1 MYMPIAQLLRLNCLF
16 TGSWRK
22 RRPSS
27 ACKNWPSKVDNIKTQ
42 QLVKY
47 RYNTGIVYT
56 LLKSCLEKISD
67 RLQLCFFQTESLL
80 PWQPGHRREGGDG
93 SCVGPAGHQPED
105 CHVKITGRKCANHF
119 CLLNPQTDIIHS
131 SYTNYIEW
139 RTAPKN
145 FIINLCIRYWFLGIG
160 E

>member
-27 ACKNWPSKVDNIKTQ
+27 ACKNCSSKVDNIKTQ

-47 RYNTGIVYT
+47 CYNTGIVY
-56 LLKSCLEKISD
+56 LSHALKKSQIVSNCVFFRPKVYCHGSLDIGEKEEMEAVYG
-67 RLQLCFFQTESLL
+67 QQ
-80 PWQPGHRREGGDG
+80 
-93 SCVGPAGHQPED
+93 AED
-105 CHVKITGRKCANHF
+105 CHVMITGRKCANHF

-131 SYTNYIEW
+131 SYTNYIKW

>member
-47 RYNTGIVYT
+47 CYNTGIVY
-56 LLKSCLEKISD
+56 LSHALKKSQIVSNCV
-67 RLQLCFFQTESLL
+67 FFQPESLL

-105 CHVKITGRKCANHF
+105 CHVMITGRKCANHF

-131 SYTNYIEW
+131 SYTNYIKW

-145 FIINLCIRYWFLGIG
+145 FIINLCIRYSFLGIG